1 MDNEFGKKMKEIG
14 LESFIAS
21 LKISEKSIESSLR
34 ILPQNWGKMRR
45 KKKETKRE
53 TETKS
58 TIT

>member
-21 LKISEKSIESSLR
+21 LKISEKFIESSLR

>member
-1 MDNEFGKKMKEIG
+1 MSLGKKMKEIG

-21 LKISEKSIESSLR
+21 LKISEKFIESSLR

>member
-1 MDNEFGKKMKEIG
+1 MDYEFGKKMKEIG

-21 LKISEKSIESSLR
+21 LNISEKLIESSLR

>member
-1 MDNEFGKKMKEIG
+1 MDNEFGKKMKEIC

-21 LKISEKSIESSLR
+21 LKISEKFIESSLR
-34 ILPQNWGKMRR
+34 ILPQYWGKMRR